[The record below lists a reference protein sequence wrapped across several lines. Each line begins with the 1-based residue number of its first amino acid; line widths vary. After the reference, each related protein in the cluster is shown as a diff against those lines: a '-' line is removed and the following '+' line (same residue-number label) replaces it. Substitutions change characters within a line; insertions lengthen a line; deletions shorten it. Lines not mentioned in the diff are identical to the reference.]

1 MISCSGSC
9 DLGGKCLLCLLGVLF
24 WLGVLPSVVSA
35 QSVPSSSLAAGGG
48 QSGEAVVEQTLAG
61 MSLEEKVGQMVMI
74 GIQGTVLDAASRQQL
89 QAIHAGGVI
98 LYDPNMQTREQV
110 RQLNQQLQ
118 QEYGNKIPLFL
129 GVDEEGGRVA
139 RMTNELTPPLSEEA
153 LGRTGHPLAAK
164 ASAVQTA
171 RALKALGFNLNFA
184 PVADVGSGR
193 ERSFSTAPAIAADF
207 VEQAAGGYEQEKML
221 YTLKHFPGIGKG
233 HADTHLDRVVVDAPL
248 EQLQTE
254 DLLPFQR
261 VLQKYP
267 QHHYLVMVSHV
278 LYTAIDAENP
288 ASLSWEVQTRLLR
301 NQLGY
306 QGIIITDA
314 MEMGALSKYYSFAEM
329 GVKAVQ
335 AGVDIL
341 LVCHGYDHERTVY
354 ESVLQAVRKGTIPEQ
369 RIDASVRRILQV
381 KYSCLEYK

>member
-35 QSVPSSSLAAGGG
+35 PSVPSSSLAAGGG

-110 RQLNQQLQ
+110 GQLNQQLQ
-118 QEYGNKIPLFL
+118 QEYGKKIPLFL

-139 RMTNELTPPLSEEA
+139 RMKNELTPPLSEEA

-184 PVADVGSGR
+184 PVADV
-193 ERSFSTAPAIAADF
+193 AAA
-207 VEQAAGGYEQEKML
+207 VNVL
-221 YTLKHFPGIGKG
+221 S
-233 HADTHLDRVVVDAPL
+233 V
-248 EQLQTE
+248 QL
-254 DLLPFQR
+254 
-261 VLQKYP
+261 
-267 QHHYLVMVSHV
+267 
-278 LYTAIDAENP
+278 
-288 ASLSWEVQTRLLR
+288 RL
-301 NQLGY
+301 
-306 QGIIITDA
+306 
-314 MEMGALSKYYSFAEM
+314 
-329 GVKAVQ
+329 
-335 AGVDIL
+335 
-341 LVCHGYDHERTVY
+341 
-354 ESVLQAVRKGTIPEQ
+354 
-369 RIDASVRRILQV
+369 
-381 KYSCLEYK
+381 